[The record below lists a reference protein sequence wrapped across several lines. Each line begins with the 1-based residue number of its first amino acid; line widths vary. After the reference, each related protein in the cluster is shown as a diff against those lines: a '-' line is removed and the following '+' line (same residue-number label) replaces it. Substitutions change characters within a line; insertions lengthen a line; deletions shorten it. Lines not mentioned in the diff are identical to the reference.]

1 MEFEASL
8 EGLYYFGIIL
18 IAYLI
23 GSIPTSVW
31 VGKLLYGIDVRDH
44 GSGNAGATNTQ
55 RTLGMKAAIPVLI
68 FDIFKGWIAIRFV
81 FLLKVLDMESFNIIN
96 LKIYLGL
103 AAVFGH
109 IFPVYVGFRGGKGV
123 ATLLGIGLALL
134 PYATLT
140 ALGVFII
147 TFILFHYVS
156 LGALMA
162 GLSFPFSTAFIFTY
176 NEYQYIIFAIVI
188 CLLLFITHQENIKR
202 LLKKEESKFCFSKK

>member
-1 MEFEASL
+1 MGFKDSI
-8 EGLYYFGIIL
+8 EGLIYFGIIL
-18 IAYLI
+18 VAYLI

-31 VGKLLYGIDVRDH
+31 VGKWIYGIDVRDH

-68 FDIFKGWIAIRFV
+68 FDVFKGWIAIRFV
-81 FLLKVLDMESFNIIN
+81 FLLDVFDMGAFNLIN

-134 PYATLT
+134 PYATLV
-140 ALGVFII
+140 ALGIFIL

-156 LGALMA
+156 LAALVA
-162 GLSFPFSTAFIFTY
+162 GLSFPFSTAFIFTH
-176 NEYQYIIFAIVI
+176 NEFQFIIFAIVI
-188 CLLLFITHQENIKR
+188 CLLLFITHHENISR
-202 LLKKEESKFCFSKK
+202 LVKNQESKFRFSKK